1 MTYAPKSHFV
11 SGSAIGLSAVWLVA
25 LSLGSFGSSGCAGGS
40 SSGGTGGNAATGTGG
55 SSSGTGGSGAGTGGG
70 TGGSG
75 SGTGGSVG
83 TGGSG
88 SGTGGSASTGGVP
101 GTGGSG
107 TGGAT
112 GGSSGSGGGTST
124 GGVPGTGGSAGKPGT
139 GGAGATGSGGTG
151 PVACSSLP
159 FCDDF
164 ESDTVGGAPSST
176 LWTVINGNNGANS
189 AASID
194 SMGAHGSGKSVKI
207 TTSNRFWLRNSSVIG
222 TLGSVVHARFYVQF
236 GTTLPTGHSGIFST
250 DPSKLDMYTD
260 QPQLRF
266 GVQDSVFHWNT
277 NTDAANIPD
286 VSPQGDALSVK
297 PATGTWYCV
306 ELTMNSTN
314 GHLGVSING
323 NDVPGLDEDGVATA
337 NVDSS
342 WVASTA
348 SIAVYNAFAEFNI
361 GWVPFNGGSETLWFD
376 DVALSSNPIGCY

>member
-1 MTYAPKSHFV
+1 MTYAPACRF
-11 SGSAIGLSAVWLVA
+11 AIGAFFSLA
-25 LSLGSFGSSGCAGGS
+25 LGSVVLGSCAGAGSS
-40 SSGGTGGNAATGTGG
+40 TGTGG
-55 SSSGTGGSGAGTGGG
+55 SSATGGSGGTGGATSGSGGSVSTGGTIGTGGSNT
-70 TGGSG
+70 
-75 SGTGGSVG
+75 GTGGSVSN
-83 TGGSG
+83 TGGSVG
-88 SGTGGSASTGGVP
+88 SGGTVSTGGVK

-107 TGGAT
+107 TGGSAGSAAT
-112 GGSSGSGGGTST
+112 GGKGGGAAGST
-124 GGVPGTGGSAGKPGT
+124 GSGGSAG
-139 GGAGATGSGGTG
+139 SG
-151 PVACSSLP
+151 PVPCNSLP

-164 ESDTVGGAPSST
+164 ENDTVGGAPSAS

-194 SMGAHGSGKSVKI
+194 GMGAHGSGKSVKI

-286 VSPQGDALSVK
+286 VSPQGDALSLK
-297 PATGTWYCV
+297 PAINTWYCV
-306 ELTMNSTN
+306 ELVMNSSN
-314 GHLGVSING
+314 GHLSVSIDG

-337 NVDSS
+337 NVDAS

-348 SIAVYNAFAEFNI
+348 SIAIYNAFAEFNI

-376 DVALSSNPIGCY
+376 DVALSAGPIGCY